1 MCHLPPTSTTSL
13 LFQGFQVFHFSPWL
27 KAFCIR
33 KVCDTLH
40 LSFIIISAVSPCV
53 CLHLFHSVILNA
65 CCCYC
70 SSARSLFFNS
80 SSDSPFH
87 LLSSGFL
94 SPNWPRPKPLP
105 QAVSFQSSDPTVA
118 RWARPV
124 ELWVSGEHW
133 QLDWQS
139 MRPKNSPGFESNPWP
154 TAACCPPSSSSFPVI
169 SRLSLSSQRPQKY
182 KRKKNQL
189 TKILFCFALNGNAYY
204 GILTSLLQ

>member
-33 KVCDTLH
+33 KVCETLH

-94 SPNWPRPKPLP
+94 SLNWPRPKPLP

-118 RWARPV
+118 RWARPI

-139 MRPKNSPGFESNPWP
+139 MRPKNSPGFESNPV
-154 TAACCPPSSSSFPVI
+154 ALRCMLSSLFFPP
-169 SRLSLSSQRPQKY
+169 SLSSPGCHYHHKGPKNINE
-182 KRKKNQL
+182 KRIN
-189 TKILFCFALNGNAYY
+189 
-204 GILTSLLQ
+204 